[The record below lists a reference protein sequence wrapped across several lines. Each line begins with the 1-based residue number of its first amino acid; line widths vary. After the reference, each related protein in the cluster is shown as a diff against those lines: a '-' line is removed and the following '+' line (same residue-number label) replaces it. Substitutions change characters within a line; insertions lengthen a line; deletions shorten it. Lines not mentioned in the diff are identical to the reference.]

1 MIIKHHTSVQ
11 KKERANS
18 YLKWVALPILI
29 IGVIVLI
36 ITKPFSR
43 NESSHVFNDDVFTV
57 IADAENTDG
66 DFFILDSFQVGGAA
80 FQTDEF
86 AFPNFYLETLDDEK
100 IFLNE
105 QDLPSTGLLNVWASW
120 CITCLV
126 EHPFLMNLKEKDIKI
141 IGLNYKDER
150 FNAQNWLNKY
160 GDPYSEV
167 LYDPKGSLAL
177 DLGVTGAPETFLIHN
192 GKIIAHYYGEVNE
205 RV

>member
-1 MIIKHHTSVQ
+1 VKNIFK
-11 KKERANS
+11 
-18 YLKWVALPILI
+18 LI
-29 IGVIVLI
+29 IIVVPA
-36 ITKPFSR
+36 T
-43 NESSHVFNDDVFTV
+43 
-57 IADAENTDG
+57 
-66 DFFILDSFQVGGAA
+66 FFIFFYFYLSEDKTYPGL
-80 FQTDEF
+80 QTDEF

-100 IFLNE
+100 VFLNE

-150 FNAQNWLNKY
+150 FDAQNWLNKY

-192 GKIIAHYYGEVNE
+192 GKIIAHYSGEINE
-205 RV
+205 RVWAETFLPIINKNNIKNL